1 MYEDCTWLQYF
12 NHPSCRQRVQRRSF
26 RDGCEMLVFGEM
38 QSAGIVYPRAITSAI
53 CLAGAIG
60 SLKKLSQALKA
71 FVNPLSYAF
80 RNS

>member
-1 MYEDCTWLQYF
+1 
-12 NHPSCRQRVQRRSF
+12 
-26 RDGCEMLVFGEM
+26 MLGFGEM
-38 QSAGIVYPRAITSAI
+38 QSAGSVYPRAITSAI

-80 RNS
+80 RDS